1 MLLEVFPGIEEILSL
16 SENPKMPSCT
26 IYLKD
31 EHQTNVEHAQEI
43 KYSLEYTSI
52 KDITKSVGIC
62 FDPKPD
68 DTLID
73 DDHELIKQHI
83 EFQQMMC
90 DAGVTKEPKEEE
102 ISKWVIRIELEREAM
117 MERNINMDDI
127 HFAIR
132 NILKA
137 NVECIF
143 SDLNDDN
150 LVFRIRLSMVNHLLY
165 FPVKRNI

>member
-1 MLLEVFPGIEEILSL
+1 
-16 SENPKMPSCT
+16 MPSCT

-31 EHQTNVEHAQEI
+31 EFQTNVEHAQEI

-52 KDITKSVGIC
+52 KDVTKSVGIC

-68 DTLID
+68 TTLVD
-73 DDHELIKQHI
+73 DDHKLIAQHI
-83 EFQQMMC
+83 EFQKMIC
-90 DAGVTKEPKEEE
+90 DAGAQDNEKKDSNE

-127 HFAIR
+127 HFAIK
-132 NILKA
+132 NVLK
-137 NVECIF
+137 NTVDCIF

-150 LVFRIRLSMVNHLLY
+150 LVFRIRLINGKSSPLLSS
-165 FPVKRNI
+165 KKNIWIKLMIFIC